1 MLYCFCMVMVD
12 LALADS
18 FYDDLFEFPWVG
30 VVGGVLAG
38 MLDWLASFSLN
49 ISLRTFP
56 SLHGLSYH
64 PKGYYSQTSY
74 TEAQHLKKK

>member
-1 MLYCFCMVMVD
+1 MVMVD
-12 LALADS
+12 LALADG
-18 FYDDLFEFPWVG
+18 FYADLFG

-64 PKGYYSQTSY
+64 PKG
-74 TEAQHLKKK
+74 